1 MWPIAVTYGRT
12 IPLFGVQLVVH
23 QILCEWIHLTLKG
36 LYYYHSTQI
45 SCPALSITGAV
56 QVWPDHGGVFS
67 ILLHST
73 NMKLSKCNRALYR
86 SKFHLTKWYS
96 EYQIPIDSVRTT
108 VKKLSGGYSWAR
120 FDVTIKSRSCQAGN
134 FIRFTKYT
142 VHRSELFALSLGT
155 VIVNHIPYKKS
166 NK

>member
-45 SCPALSITGAV
+45 SCPALTITGAV
-56 QVWPDHGGVFS
+56 QVWPDYGGVFS

-73 NMKLSKCNRALYR
+73 NMKLSMCNRALCR
-86 SKFHLTKWYS
+86 SKFPPTKWYS
-96 EYQIPIDSVRTT
+96 EYQPLLAQRVPRLRNCRLLFLSAIWCYHKVVLLSSWKPYPIY
-108 VKKLSGGYSWAR
+108 KLHCPPFWA
-120 FDVTIKSRSCQAGN
+120 
-134 FIRFTKYT
+134 
-142 VHRSELFALSLGT
+142 FALSFGHL
-155 VIVNHIPYKKS
+155 
-166 NK
+166 